1 MCLAIPGQII
11 RLAGDGEAVCDIGGI
26 EKTVNVSLIE
36 RPVPGDWVIV
46 HVGFAL
52 NRIDAKEAEETLRI
66 LESAG
71 ELREGMTITSGGA
84 RP

>member
-11 RLAGDGEAVCDIGGI
+11 RLAGDGEA
-26 EKTVNVSLIE
+26 VSLIE

-52 NRIDAKEAEETLRI
+52 NRIDPEEAQRTLAALKAAGLHDEEHA
-66 LESAG
+66 S
-71 ELREGMTITSGGA
+71 
-84 RP
+84 

>member
-1 MCLAIPGQII
+1 MSRHSRTDHQA
-11 RLAGDGEAVCDIGGI
+11 RRRRRAVCDIGGI

-52 NRIDAKEAEETLRI
+52 NRIDPEEAQRTLAALKAAGLHDEEHA
-66 LESAG
+66 S
-71 ELREGMTITSGGA
+71 
-84 RP
+84 

>member
-11 RLAGDGEAVCDIGGI
+11 RLAGDGEAIGGI

-52 NRIDAKEAEETLRI
+52 NRIDPEEAQRTLAALKAAGLHDEEHA
-66 LESAG
+66 S
-71 ELREGMTITSGGA
+71 
-84 RP
+84 

>member
-11 RLAGDGEAVCDIGGI
+11 RLAGDGAAVCDIDGI
-26 EKTVNVSLIE
+26 ERTVNVSLIE

-52 NRIDAKEAEETLRI
+52 NRIDPEEAQRTLAALKAAGLHDEEHA
-66 LESAG
+66 S
-71 ELREGMTITSGGA
+71 
-84 RP
+84 

>member
-46 HVGFAL
+46 HVGFAD
-52 NRIDAKEAEETLRI
+52 RK
-66 LESAG
+66 SVV
-71 ELREGMTITSGGA
+71 
-84 RP
+84 

>member
-1 MCLAIPGQII
+1 MCLAIPGQTIW
-11 RLAGDGEAVCDIGGI
+11 LAGDGEAVCDIGGI

-52 NRIDAKEAEETLRI
+52 HRIDPEEAQRTLAALKAAGLHAEEHA
-66 LESAG
+66 S
-71 ELREGMTITSGGA
+71 
-84 RP
+84 